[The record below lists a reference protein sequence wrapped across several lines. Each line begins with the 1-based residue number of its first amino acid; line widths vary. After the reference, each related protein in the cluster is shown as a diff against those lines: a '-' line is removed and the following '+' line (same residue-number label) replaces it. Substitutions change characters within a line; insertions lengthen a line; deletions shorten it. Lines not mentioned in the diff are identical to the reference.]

1 MELLYGYEI
10 DSISGQS
17 GNIVAPPLLS
27 HKISVSSAANTN
39 KWVFYGTRKQILD
52 WMRQHPDLYLENKI
66 FIGGK
71 PASDVDGGLHTE
83 LIIDLQYLYDQQQ
96 TYKDYVKSFFVSI
109 YDVERVKVE
118 IRPRVESKDGMITA
132 LNRSVIS
139 SGTQLKFI
147 TDHLETEWFKPAQ
160 SYYQQTV
167 HLFNDEGPATSVL
180 GGKPPVGVQVDSH
193 ETELAPNTRSV

>member
-1 MELLYGYEI
+1 P
-10 DSISGQS
+10 GQS

-27 HKISVSSAANTN
+27 SKISVSSAANTN
-39 KWVFYGTRKQILD
+39 KWVFYGTRKQIID
-52 WMRQHPDLYLENKI
+52 WMREHPDLYLENKV

-83 LIIDLQYLYDQQQ
+83 LVIDLQYLYDQQQ
-96 TYKDYVKSFFVSI
+96 TYKDYLKSFFVSI

-118 IRPRVESKDGMITA
+118 LRPRLESKDGMINA
-132 LNRSVIS
+132 LNRIIIS

-147 TDHLETEWFKPAQ
+147 TDDLEAEWFKPAQ

-167 HLFNDEGPATSVL
+167 HLFNDDAPATSVL
-180 GGKPPVGVQVDSH
+180 GGKPPSTVRVGS
-193 ETELAPNTRSV
+193 